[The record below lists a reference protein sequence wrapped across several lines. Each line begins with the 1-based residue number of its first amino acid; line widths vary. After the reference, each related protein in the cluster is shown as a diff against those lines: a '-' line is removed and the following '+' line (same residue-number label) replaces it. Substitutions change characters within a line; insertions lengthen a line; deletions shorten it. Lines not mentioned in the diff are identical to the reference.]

1 MERPKLSDFE
11 AHKGQSFQV
20 LNPEGHSLA
29 TWLLT
34 SIKTIDAPNED
45 GLRDLE
51 CFSLSFRHEA
61 NEILPQGVYTLTSE
75 DHFQVQL
82 FAVPF
87 RNDEMTVTIN

>member
-11 AHKGQSFQV
+11 AQKGQAFQV
-20 LNPEGHSLA
+20 LNPEGDSLA
-29 TWLLT
+29 TWRLT
-34 SIKTIDAPNED
+34 SIKIFDAPDED

-51 CFSLSFRHEA
+51 CFSLSFLHEA
-61 NEILPQGVYTLTSE
+61 NEILPQGIYTLTSE
-75 DHFQVQL
+75 DHFQTQL